1 MRWNSPKEEKWTAAD
16 ASMMGSLA
24 PGGPIHEGRHLMSI
38 ASTAGRFPAELRAVL
53 GYYDSKTTKLKLE
66 YQEELMKDPKFETLG
81 FLLTDYCVEGF
92 DGKQVT
98 SCTYN

>member
-1 MRWNSPKEEKWTAAD
+1 MRWNSPESENWTPAD
-16 ASMMGSLA
+16 ASLMGSLS

-38 ASTAGRFPAELRAVL
+38 ASKAGRFPPELRAVL
-53 GYYDSKTTKLKLE
+53 GEYDSKTTQLKLAYE
-66 YQEELMKDPKFETLG
+66 EELMDKPDFATLG
-81 FLLTDYCVEGF
+81 FLLTDYCTEGF